1 MSKVEIAGIVATGM
15 MVLIALRVPLGAA
28 MFAAG
33 AVGYGWIVGYG
44 PLLNYMKGLLW
55 ARFSVYD
62 LSVIP
67 LFLLMGQFASI
78 AGFSRSLFRAANAWV
93 GWAKGGVAQAAIIA
107 CACFGAISGSS
118 VATAATMSQ
127 VVLPE
132 MKRLKYSDRLSTGTL
147 AAGGTLGILVPPSFI
162 LIIYAFL
169 AEQSII
175 KLFAA
180 AVVPGLLAA
189 VLYMLAIAIYIRLY
203 PGHAPKTSPTV
214 SKRELIEAALE
225 SLPIGAIILAMF
237 VGIYNGWLV
246 AIQAVIVGVT
256 SILVLN
262 ILRARVSSKYAL
274 LGLLIFLIYY
284 SLLVQ
289 QSIFKLDAA
298 VAVTVLIL
306 AAVAIMAGIIA
317 VALYMIAVSIF
328 APGMSRSSNNEL
340 IEATLEAWPIGAIF
354 LVMFTGI
361 YRGWFT
367 ATEGAAVGATS
378 TLILGIVRGKI
389 NFKTALQSFLPTAQ
403 ASAMIYTMLLGAA
416 MMNTALAVSQ
426 IPTDISAWA
435 NSLNYHPLVIVGGFL
450 VLFVV
455 LSCVLDELAMML
467 LLLPV
472 VLPTILG
479 LDLFGM
485 TVEHKAIWF
494 GILMLVVV
502 SVGLIAPPVGLAV
515 YVVANIA
522 KDVPI
527 GEIYR
532 GIVPFLISDVVRV
545 ILLLFFPALTL
556 YALRFV
562 N

>member
-1 MSKVEIAGIVATGM
+1 MNKAEIIGIVAAGM

-189 VLYMLAIAIYIRLY
+189 VLYMLAIAIYIRIF
-203 PGHAPKTSPTV
+203 PGHAPEQTK
-214 SKRELIEAALE
+214 
-225 SLPIGAIILAMF
+225 GAGRKEI
-237 VGIYNGWLV
+237 
-246 AIQAVIVGVT
+246 
-256 SILVLN
+256 
-262 ILRARVSSKYAL
+262 
-274 LGLLIFLIYY
+274 
-284 SLLVQ
+284 
-289 QSIFKLDAA
+289 
-298 VAVTVLIL
+298 
-306 AAVAIMAGIIA
+306 
-317 VALYMIAVSIF
+317 
-328 APGMSRSSNNEL
+328 
-340 IEATLEAWPIGAIF
+340 IEATLEAWPIAAIF

-378 TLILGIVRGKI
+378 TLLLAIVRRKI
-389 NFKTALQSFLPTAQ
+389 TWRTALQGFLPAAQ

-435 NSLNYHPLVIVGGFL
+435 NSLNYHPLIIVGAFL
-450 VLFVV
+450 VIFVV
-455 LSCVLDELAMML
+455 LSCILDELAMML

-522 KDVPI
+522 KNVPI

-532 GIVPFLISDVVRV
+532 GIVPFLISDIVRI
-545 ILLLFFPALTL
+545 ILLMFFPALTL
-556 YALRFV
+556 FALRFV